1 MILAYKVAIPGTE
14 EEETE
19 SASAVDM
26 TKCSWDSTE
35 VQAYRFHLCSVTF

>member
-19 SASAVDM
+19 SASAVEK
-26 TKCSWDSTE
+26 TKCGRDG
-35 VQAYRFHLCSVTF
+35 AD

>member
-19 SASAVDM
+19 SASAVDI
-26 TKCSWDSTE
+26 TKCSWDSIE
-35 VQAYRFHLCSVTF
+35 VKVYRFHLYSVIS